1 MIFVDINTL
10 CSSDIGTVFKLIIL
24 KSLILNHFNARSITF
39 NILLWGFQH
48 FSLLEMN
55 FFSIKT
61 RRKTYTFCP
70 LNRKFLEK
78 KIVSMVNIELKEVTY
93 LRRLGCQQINH
104 QIYLQNL
111 AFNFIIFQY
120 HYTELFL

>member
-70 LNRKFLEK
+70 LNRKFLVK
-78 KIVSMVNIELKEVTY
+78 KLSLWSILSLEVTY
-93 LRRLGCQQINH
+93 FRRLGCQQINH